1 MDLIEKLEELGEE
14 GQEMLERHIDMFHAE
29 LSEVINIFNIDS
41 TWFSQHKFTLYYSN
55 Y

>member
-41 TWFSQHKFTLYYSN
+41 T
-55 Y
+55 